1 MPLEMISS
9 NLFLAFFLK
18 VNTSRSI
25 SLSNFSSQ
33 QTRENLFAVWSEL
46 CLFRGFFFLNSCF
59 RLRFWYIFLYV
70 LYLISFCFETVL
82 CVPSTNKCSPRNSVW
97 ERLLLRPSEWWLID
111 RKMTILMCRSELP
124 NSKLRKVVRFFVFV
138 LFVCL
143 FFFSQN
149 CFLIP
154 ENSRKQKRASVAVKW
169 RNSVLRVGASELFS
183 WKAQKRV
190 SSFKFDWFVSEG
202 LNMF

>member
-143 FFFSQN
+143 FFF
-149 CFLIP
+149 FPKLLP
-154 ENSRKQKRASVAVKW
+154 YSRKFAKTETSVGSRKVAEFSAPSRCKWTFLVK
-169 RNSVLRVGASELFS
+169 SAEESKLV
-183 WKAQKRV
+183 
-190 SSFKFDWFVSEG
+190 
-202 LNMF
+202 

>member
-1 MPLEMISS
+1 MKICSP
-9 NLFLAFFLK
+9 FG
-18 VNTSRSI
+18 RS
-25 SLSNFSSQ
+25 F
-33 QTRENLFAVWSEL
+33 V
-46 CLFRGFFFLNSCF
+46 CLGVFFFNSCF

-138 LFVCL
+138 LSVCL

>member
-1 MPLEMISS
+1 MDLPVNSS
-9 NLFLAFFLK
+9 DK
-18 VNTSRSI
+18 VY
-25 SLSNFSSQ
+25 
-33 QTRENLFAVWSEL
+33 RENLFAVWSEL
-46 CLFRGFFFLNSCF
+46 CLFRVFFSCF

-138 LFVCL
+138 LFVL
-143 FFFSQN
+143 FCFFPKLLPYSWK
-149 CFLIP
+149 FAKT
-154 ENSRKQKRASVAVKW
+154 ETSVGSRKVAEFSAPSRCKWTFLVK
-169 RNSVLRVGASELFS
+169 SAEESKLV
-183 WKAQKRV
+183 
-190 SSFKFDWFVSEG
+190 
-202 LNMF
+202 